1 MKFRIGIAITASLAL
16 LLSGCGAGSDQ
27 SKGPIITGEVV
38 RCTDIKTTNN
48 ATEDLT
54 LECLDGLTGTN
65 VAAIKGPAIINVWGS
80 WCKPCKEEMPYFAEF
95 YATMDPNMQLIGVD
109 VEEKRIE
116 DGRMFART
124 NGIKWPNLYDGEGIT
139 RKYFG
144 MGVPVTWF
152 IGESGKVVYKKVGP
166 VKSADELRVLT
177 FKYLGD
183 RG

>member
-1 MKFRIGIAITASLAL
+1 MKLRTATALTLSSLLILTA
-16 LLSGCGAGSDQ
+16 CGNSE
-27 SKGPIITGEVV
+27 PVITGEVV
-38 RCTDIKTTNN
+38 ACNHIALIPNPVDEVV
-48 ATEDLT
+48 A
-54 LECLDGLTGTN
+54 ECLDSSPGVN

-80 WCKPCKEEMPYFAEF
+80 WCDPCKEELPYFSEF
-95 YATMDPNMQLIGVD
+95 FQTMDPQIQLIGVD

-124 NGIKWPNLYDGEGIT
+124 HGIMWPNLYDADGST

-152 IGESGKVVYKKVGP
+152 IDGNGKVLYKKIGP
-166 VKSADELRVLT
+166 FSSTEELRTMT
-177 FKYLGD
+177 FKYFGL

>member
-1 MKFRIGIAITASLAL
+1 MKVRIGIALAATLTL
-16 LLSGCGAGSDQ
+16 LLSGCGGSDQ
-27 SKGPIITGEVV
+27 SDGLIITGEVV
-38 RCTDIKTTNN
+38 RCTDIKTTDD
-48 ATEDLT
+48 ASEDLT
-54 LECLDGLTGTN
+54 LECLDGLVGTN

-95 YATMDPNMQLIGVD
+95 YETMDPNMQLIGVD

-152 IGESGKVVYKKVGP
+152 IGESGNVVYKKVGP

-177 FKYLGD
+177 FKYLGN

>member
-1 MKFRIGIAITASLAL
+1 MKLRTATALVFTSLL
-16 LLSGCGAGSDQ
+16 TLTSCGNTQ
-27 SKGPIITGEVV
+27 PIITGEVV
-38 RCTDIKTTNN
+38 ACNHINLTTNH
-48 ATEDLT
+48 TEIFT
-54 LECLDGLTGTN
+54 PQCLDGSEGVN

-80 WCKPCKEEMPYFAEF
+80 WCEPCKKEMPYLAEF
-95 YATMDPNMQLIGVD
+95 FQTMDPQIQFIGVD

-124 NGIKWPNLYDGEGIT
+124 HGIMWPNLFDADGST

-152 IGESGKVVYKKVGP
+152 IDSDGKILYKKIGP
-166 VKSADELRVLT
+166 FNSTEELRTMT
-177 FKYLGD
+177 FKYFGL

>member
-1 MKFRIGIAITASLAL
+1 MKFRLAIALTSSLAL
-16 LLSGCGAGSDQ
+16 LLTGCGGSDEL
-27 SKGPIITGEVV
+27 IITGDVLP
-38 RCTDIKTTNN
+38 CNSIQISDK
-48 ATEDLT
+48 ASEDLT
-54 LECLDGLTGTN
+54 IDCLDGLPGLN
-65 VAAIKGPAIINVWGS
+65 IAAIKGPAIVNVWGS
-80 WCKPCKEEMPYFAEF
+80 WCEPCKKEMPYFADF
-95 YATMDPNMQLIGVD
+95 YASMDPNIQLIGVD

-124 NGIKWPNLYDGEGIT
+124 HGIKWPNLYDGEGIT

-152 IGESGKVVYKKVGP
+152 IGESGKVLYKKVGP
-166 VKSADELRVLT
+166 VASADELRTLA

>member
-1 MKFRIGIAITASLAL
+1 MKFRLRLALAASLVL
-16 LLSGCGAGSDQ
+16 LLSGCGDSNQSD
-27 SKGPIITGEVV
+27 GLIITGEVV
-38 RCTDIKTTNN
+38 RCTDIRTMEN
-48 ATEDLT
+48 ASEDLT
-54 LECLDGLTGTN
+54 LECLDGLVGTN

-95 YATMDPNMQLIGVD
+95 YATMDPNMQLIGVN

-139 RKYFG
+139 RPYFG

-152 IGESGKVVYKKVGP
+152 IGESGNVVHKKVGP

-177 FKYLGD
+177 FKYLGN

>member
-1 MKFRIGIAITASLAL
+1 MKFRVQIAIVSAL
-16 LLSGCGAGSDQ
+16 LLVLSGCG
-27 SKGPIITGEVV
+27 KEELVITGDVIRCDSIEVIENPSQEV
-38 RCTDIKTTNN
+38 
-48 ATEDLT
+48 LG
-54 LECLDGLTGTN
+54 ECLDGLSTVN
-65 VAAIKGPAIINVWGS
+65 IAAIKGPAIINVWGS

-95 YATMDPNMQLIGVD
+95 YETLDPSIQLIGVD

-124 NGIKWPNLYDGEGIT
+124 NGIKWPNLYDGDGSS

-152 IGESGKVVYKKVGP
+152 VGEDGEVLFKKVGP
-166 VKSADELRVLT
+166 IKSTAELRTLA
-177 FKYLGD
+177 FKYLGQ